1 MPVIRVND
9 KPYALKPGQTR
20 LGSGPDAD
28 IGVPGDDPPGVQA
41 VLTLEANSGTII
53 RRARDGSAVKVNGV
67 PLGAE
72 PTPLMHG
79 DKVEIG
85 GVELLF
91 SDDKKGGAT
100 EFVSTADVAA
110 IAASK
115 RAGSARATTA
125 TGGRLVSLV
134 DGKEYTIPDDG
145 VVIGRDASCAV
156 VVAQSEVSRHHARI
170 SPAQNGYLLVDQ
182 STNGV
187 YVNGERIQGSQVL
200 SRSDVIRIGSEEFR
214 FYADMAPIAR
224 PGLSAPAAAS
234 PAASPVQAPAAPPRR
249 APAPLSTEPAT
260 LPPPGPLPGAGPAP
274 APPKPAAAPVASPAS
289 AVPRP
294 VIGTLEMR
302 NEGPD
307 KGKVFELR
315 DPLVHV
321 GRGAHNDVSLA
332 EESVSD
338 SHAKL
343 QRRDDGWY
351 VVDMGSTNGTY
362 AGGKRV
368 EGERKLAGAPDLRFG
383 GVKMTFRPVAEAGDA
398 AKGTRAFVTPAAARP
413 APEPQE
419 GGLGARIPSWVWVVA
434 ALLVVGAIVYTLTG

>member
-28 IGVPGDDPPGVQA
+28 IGVPADDAPGVQA
-41 VLTLEANSGTII
+41 VLTLGADSGTII
-53 RRARDGSAVKVNGV
+53 RRARYGSAVKVNGV

-100 EFVSTADVAA
+100 QFVSTADVAA
-110 IAASK
+110 MAAGK
-115 RAGSARATTA
+115 RAGPARATTA

-134 DGKEYTIPDDG
+134 DGKEYAIPDDG
-145 VVIGRDASCAV
+145 IVIGRDASCAV

-187 YVNGERIQGSQVL
+187 YVNGERIQASQVL
-200 SRSDVIRIGSEEFR
+200 ARSDVIRIGSEEFR
-214 FYADMAPIAR
+214 FYADMAPMAR
-224 PGLSAPAAAS
+224 PAPPVPPVAATL
-234 PAASPVQAPAAPPRR
+234 PVPPAPPRAEVPPR
-249 APAPLSTEPAT
+249 APAPLSAEPPT
-260 LPPPGPLPGAGPAP
+260 LPPAVA
-274 APPKPAAAPVASPAS
+274 ASTAASAAASGT
-289 AVPRP
+289 RP
-294 VIGTLEMR
+294 VLATLEMR

-307 KGKVFELR
+307 KGRIFELR
-315 DPLVHV
+315 APLVHV
-321 GRGAHNDVSLA
+321 GRGPHNDVSLP

-351 VVDMGSTNGTY
+351 VVDMESTNGTY

-368 EGERKLAGAPDLRFG
+368 EGERKLTGAPDLRFG
-383 GVKMTFRPVAEAGDA
+383 GVKMTFRPVADA
-398 AKGTRAFVTPAAARP
+398 ADSSKGTRAFVTPAAVRATP
-413 APEPQE
+413 APQE
-419 GGLGARIPSWVWVVA
+419 TGFAARIPSWIWIVI
-434 ALLVVGAIVYTLTG
+434 ALLVMGLVLFFLKG